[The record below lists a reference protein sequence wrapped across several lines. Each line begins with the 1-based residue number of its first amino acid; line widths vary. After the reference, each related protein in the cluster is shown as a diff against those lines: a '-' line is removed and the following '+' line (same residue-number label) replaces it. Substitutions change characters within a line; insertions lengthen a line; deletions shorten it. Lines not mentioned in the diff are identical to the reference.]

1 MNSSRRPDPKG
12 YNRSVK
18 SSRTRDIRF
27 SVRIKAR
34 PEQVYRALTS
44 ARELCRWWLE
54 GAETDAR
61 NGGRFR
67 MVWPRLKAEGV
78 VFPAALSESEGIF
91 VDLEPARKVAW
102 IRARPR
108 LRGGPPLVSFFI
120 LPQGRGAE
128 VTLIQAGFPANRGQA
143 AYDGCARGWAD
154 ALAKLKRFLETG
166 RAAKTEVL
174 SLS

>member
-1 MNSSRRPDPKG
+1 MSGK
-12 YNRSVK
+12 
-18 SSRTRDIRF
+18 RTRDIRL
-27 SVRIKAR
+27 SVTIKAA

-44 ARELCRWWLE
+44 ARELCRWWLV

-67 MVWPRLKAEGV
+67 MVWPKLKTDSAVFPPSLSETEGV
-78 VFPAALSESEGIF
+78 F

-108 LRGGPPLVSFFI
+108 LRGGPSLVSFFI
-120 LPQGRGAE
+120 LPVKRSSE
-128 VTLIQAGFPANRGQA
+128 VTLVHAGFPAGRGQA
-143 AYDGCARGWAD
+143 VYEGCARGWAD
-154 ALAKLKRFLETG
+154 ALAKLKRYLETG
-166 RAAKTEVL
+166 RVGKTEVL